1 MTRVLPHYYRAHA
14 VKALEWILAEHKNP
28 YKFVRDFVIRHP
40 NLFKKITSE
49 TSYTNFIAELHYSE
63 TSAKSY
69 AIKIISIFPKQSVHV
84 HRDLIQNT
92 KPNPS
97 PTGTATGTGYWYYK
111 GIEVPLTKE
120 QFNRLVYSNLIT
132 NVKSDYFKQNKKILS
147 IKLVRELTGLSLGDA
162 KRIVDELYSMDYD
175 YLH

>member
-14 VKALEWILAEHKNP
+14 VKALEWILAESKNP

-49 TSYTNFIAELHYSE
+49 TSYTNFIKELYHSE

-69 AIKIISIFPKQSVHV
+69 AIKLISIFPKQSVHI

-97 PTGTATGTGYWYYK
+97 PTRYRYYK
-111 GIEVPLTKE
+111 GITVPLTEE
-120 QFNRLVYSNLIT
+120 QHNSLVYSDLIT
-132 NVKSDYFKQNKKILS
+132 NVKSDYFQQNKKIMSL
-147 IKLVRELTGLSLGDA
+147 KLVRNLTGLSLRDA
-162 KRIVDELYSMDYD
+162 KRIVDELYSMEY
-175 YLH
+175 YHLY